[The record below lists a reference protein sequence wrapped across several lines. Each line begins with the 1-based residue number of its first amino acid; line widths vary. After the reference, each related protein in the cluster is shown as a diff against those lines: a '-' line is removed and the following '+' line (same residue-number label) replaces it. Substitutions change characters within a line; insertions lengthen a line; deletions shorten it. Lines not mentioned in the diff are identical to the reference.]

1 MNLHRFEVP
10 LWDFIDFY
18 ARYYSTPVKEF
29 HKATLVCTWF
39 HEVFLDLPGIETLIV
54 HIINELNKFS
64 DLQDLNGE
72 DLYNDEDYDG
82 ATEYDEEVMDL
93 IKYHLY
99 EWSYEYGHEVDDLSN
114 EEYTIEDDDIVFELF
129 LLFIAWIEMLADYF
143 DDSFRQEEL
152 LEIRRIN
159 TDAFVYTFV

>member
-1 MNLHRFEVP
+1 
-10 LWDFIDFY
+10 
-18 ARYYSTPVKEF
+18 
-29 HKATLVCTWF
+29 
-39 HEVFLDLPGIETLIV
+39 
-54 HIINELNKFS
+54 
-64 DLQDLNGE
+64 
-72 DLYNDEDYDG
+72 
-82 ATEYDEEVMDL
+82 MDL

-99 EWSYEYGHEVDDLSN
+99 EWSYEYGHRVDDLSN